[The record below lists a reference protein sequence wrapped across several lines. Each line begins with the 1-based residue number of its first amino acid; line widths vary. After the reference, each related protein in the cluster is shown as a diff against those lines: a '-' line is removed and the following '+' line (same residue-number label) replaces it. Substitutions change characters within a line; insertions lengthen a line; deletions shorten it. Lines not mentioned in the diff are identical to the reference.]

1 MSIEDALK
9 EIDECI
15 QILKADRLQEEI
27 EAESDADLLT
37 IEAYNGKIDG
47 MLEAKEIIKSY
58 VNDDN

>member
-15 QILKADRLQEEI
+15 QILKTDRLQEEI

>member
-37 IEAYNGKIDG
+37 IEAYNRKIDG